1 MDLVELQKTVQNA
14 IDNGATSVEQI
25 HRQIANMPLD
35 FLAKIEQLEG
45 PVNQAKEFQD
55 KTIGSI
61 YETIHN
67 TNSNTECNP
76 LAHAKAGE
84 IASELLAKLNPDSTP
99 TNKV

>member
-1 MDLVELQKTVQNA
+1 MDLVELQKTVQSAN
-14 IDNGATSVEQI
+14 DNGATSVEQI

-45 PVNQAKEFQD
+45 PVSQAREFQD

-67 TNSNTECNP
+67 IN
-76 LAHAKAGE
+76 AKAGE
-84 IASELLAKLNPDSTP
+84 IATELLGKMNPDT
-99 TNKV
+99 TK

>member
-1 MDLVELQKTVQNA
+1 MDLVELTKTVQDA
-14 IDNGATSVEQI
+14 IDKGATSVEQI

-35 FLAKIEQLEG
+35 FLARIEQLEA

-67 TNSNTECNP
+67 IN
-76 LAHAKAGE
+76 AKAGE
-84 IASELLAKLNPDSTP
+84 IANELLAKMNPDST
-99 TNKV
+99 TTTTTTTK